1 MDALNMY
8 GREINKYIEQICSH
22 SLIYLRDYTGMHG
35 QQNIK
40 LPTGCSV
47 SSLVPKFIL
56 HHPLEFIYLSID
68 LLVRIHTSG
77 HSKYRDS

>member
-1 MDALNMY
+1 MDALKIER
-8 GREINKYIEQICSH
+8 REINKYIEQICEH
-22 SLIYLRDYTGMHG
+22 SRIYLRDYTGTHG

-40 LPTGCSV
+40 LPTCSPV

-56 HHPLEFIYLSID
+56 HHPLQFIYISID

-77 HSKYRDS
+77 HSKCGS